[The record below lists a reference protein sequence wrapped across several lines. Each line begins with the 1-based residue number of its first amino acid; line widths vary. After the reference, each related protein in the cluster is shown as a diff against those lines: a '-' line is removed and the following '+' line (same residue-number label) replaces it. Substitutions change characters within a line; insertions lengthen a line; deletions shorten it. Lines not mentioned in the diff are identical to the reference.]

1 MNKEAMQNMTVRELE
16 DYANS
21 LGFTL
26 KAATDKADKI
36 DLLERKRAR
45 AATVSVLG
53 LELSIEVKRF
63 RSSKF
68 ADVINDRDRTA
79 AKLCDAFAG
88 LLGEEQYAKLID
100 ACTED
105 DGEVDE
111 DALAFAFATI
121 IKSDELKKY

>member
-100 ACTED
+100 VCTED

>member
-53 LELSIEVKRF
+53 MELSIEVKRF